1 MNNLFLLLFF
11 IPGFFTS
18 TPNFPPPPGT
28 SPIADNMYLDK
39 RPVTYLDYYEFIHH
53 VKMNDPSKI
62 DELVPEDT
70 GITYQNEILWNNRKF
85 EDLPV
90 VGLSLSQIQTYCK
103 WRSEMVN
110 INIEDTKLRS
120 TDDKYWKKFDKLDP
134 EKKFTVVYSLPSG
147 MDIQNYRKCFENQ
160 QFDELLSDGMM
171 EVESKDIPIYNRDNL
186 YTFRCKAEFI
196 LKN

>member
-1 MNNLFLLLFF
+1 MNTPFLLLFSVL
-11 IPGFFTS
+11 TLVVS

-28 SPIADNMYLDK
+28 SRIADNMYLDK
-39 RPVTYLDYYEFIHH
+39 KPVTYLDYYEFIHH
-53 VKMNDPSKI
+53 VKMNDPSMI
-62 DELVPEDT
+62 AELAPEDT

-90 VGLSLSQIQTYCK
+90 VGLSLSQVQSYCK

-110 INIEDTKLRS
+110 KNIGDAKLRC

-134 EKKFTVVYSLPSG
+134 GKKYTVVYSLPS
-147 MDIQNYRKCFENQ
+147 DYDVKKYHKQFKDQ
-160 QFDELLSDGMM
+160 QLNELLSDGLM
-171 EVESKDIPIYNRDNL
+171 EVDSKSKSDYNKKNL
-186 YTFRCKAEFI
+186 YTFRCMAEFI